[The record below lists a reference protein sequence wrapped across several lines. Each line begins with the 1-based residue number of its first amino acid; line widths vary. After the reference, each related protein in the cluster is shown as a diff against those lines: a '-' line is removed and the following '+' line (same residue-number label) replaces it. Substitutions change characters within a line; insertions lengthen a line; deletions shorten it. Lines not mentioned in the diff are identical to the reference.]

1 MNPWRHRED
10 TDRSAP
16 PPSSIRSSPARAEAG
31 RAIMG
36 EALAYGRVYGLLV
49 GAPVVGLRPILGG
62 RRLRESHPLRWWS

>member
-1 MNPWRHRED
+1 MNRWRHGDGTGRF
-10 TDRSAP
+10 AP
-16 PPSSIRSSPARAEAG
+16 PPSSIRSSSARAEAG

-36 EALAYGRVYGLLV
+36 ETLAYGRVYGLLV